1 MTQLVPM
8 PARELPSRALE
19 SSKPSLVY
27 IHAEPFRA
35 CRVQMRIMQQLA
47 SLVNDEID
55 LFVVDD
61 FKEYDPLAQV
71 GITHAPA
78 LIFYNEGAL
87 CVIEGITPVET
98 LIAVV
103 RAHLGV
109 DLRGRQLDHERRM
122 IPC

>member
-1 MTQLVPM
+1 
-8 PARELPSRALE
+8 
-19 SSKPSLVY
+19 
-27 IHAEPFRA
+27 
-35 CRVQMRIMQQLA
+35 MQQLA